1 MSNNLSV
8 MIKPASGKC
17 NANCKYCFY
26 RDEIASRSI
35 KDYGNLSIEIA
46 NILIDKMLD
55 YVGSGNLSIVFQ
67 GGEPTL
73 SGYDFFKF
81 FFESLKEKNTQG
93 ANVFLSL
100 QTNGL
105 LVDKKW
111 AKLFKEYNVLVG
123 ISLDGDKKSNAER
136 VSKGVSMQA
145 KILDCARILKEEEV
159 EFNVLS
165 VIHKK
170 NSGHGKSI
178 YEYFVSK
185 GFRNLQFIPYLGD
198 SEEYMLSSEEY
209 ARFLIDVYTL
219 YARDFHSPTPT
230 RIRQFDNYLM
240 LLKTGK
246 AEQCGMNGVCEKSL
260 IFEGDGTAFPCDF
273 YCTDDY
279 TLGNIKTHSIEEL
292 LYSPIATSFRAT
304 NGQKEECK
312 TCPYFKL
319 CRGGCKRYTEN
330 EEFCEAY
337 KTFFSKTF
345 N

>member
-1 MSNNLSV
+1 MNNNLSV
-8 MIKPASGKC
+8 MIKPASSKC

-26 RDEIASRSI
+26 RDEVEIRSI
-35 KDYGNLSIEIA
+35 KDYGNLKEEVA
-46 NILIDKMLD
+46 LVLIDKMLS
-55 YVGSGNLSIVFQ
+55 YVQGGTLSIVFQ
-67 GGEPTL
+67 GGEPTVR
-73 SGYDFFKF
+73 GYDFFKF
-81 FFESLKEKNTQG
+81 FFEGLNKRNVYG
-93 ANVFLSL
+93 ARILLSL

-105 LVDKKW
+105 LVDKRW

-123 ISLDGDKKSNAER
+123 LSLDGDKKSNLER
-136 VSKGVSMQA
+136 VAKGESMQA
-145 KILDCARILKEEEV
+145 KILDCARILKEEDV

-170 NSGHGKSI
+170 NAGRGKFI
-178 YEYFVSK
+178 YEYLVSR
-185 GFRNLQFIPYLGD
+185 GFRSLQFIPYLGD
-198 SEEYMLSSEEY
+198 SEEYMLSSEDY

-240 LLKTGK
+240 LLKTGR

-260 IFEGDGTAFPCDF
+260 TFEGDGTAFPCDF

-292 LYSPIATSFRAT
+292 LSSPVATSFRAT

-312 TCPYFKL
+312 ACPYFKL

-330 EEFCEAY
+330 KAFCEAY

-345 N
+345 S

>member
-1 MSNNLSV
+1 MRNNLSV

-35 KDYGNLSIEIA
+35 KDYGNLSIEVA
-46 NILIDKMLD
+46 SILIDKMLD

-73 SGYDFFKF
+73 RGYDFFKF

-93 ANVFLSL
+93 AKVFLSL

-105 LVDKKW
+105 LIDKKW
-111 AKLFKEYNVLVG
+111 AKLFKEYDVLVG

-136 VSKGVSMQA
+136 VSKGLNMQA
-145 KILDCARILKEEEV
+145 RILESARILKEEGV

-170 NSGHGKSI
+170 NVMRGREI
-178 YEYFVSK
+178 YDDLTK
-185 GFRNLQFIPYLGD
+185 RGFKNLQFIPYLGD
-198 SEEYMLSSEEY
+198 DETYKLSSEDY
-209 ARFLIDVYTL
+209 ANFLRETYSL

-230 RIRQFDNYLM
+230 RIRQFDNYLS
-240 LLKTGK
+240 LLKTGI
-246 AEQCGMNGVCEKSL
+246 AEQCGMNGRCENSL
-260 IFEGDGTAFPCDF
+260 TFEGDGTAFPCDF
-273 YCTDDY
+273 YCTDNY
-279 TLGNIKTHSIEEL
+279 TLGNVNTHSIEEL
-292 LYSPIATSFRAT
+292 LYSPVAISFREK
-304 NGQKEECK
+304 NGQKEECL

-319 CRGGCKRYTEN
+319 CRGGCKRYAEN

-337 KTFFSKTF
+337 KSFFSKTF